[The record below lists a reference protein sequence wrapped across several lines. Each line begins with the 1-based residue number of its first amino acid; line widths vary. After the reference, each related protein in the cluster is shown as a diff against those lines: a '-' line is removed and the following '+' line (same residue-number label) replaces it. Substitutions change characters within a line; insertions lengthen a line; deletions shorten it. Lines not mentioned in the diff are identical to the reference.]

1 MNDNAVKIAIP
12 HSLGY
17 TPFPG
22 SLFPCLQVQVQKGTN
37 FLQVL
42 VSHSGPFQAVW
53 EECYLQATTYCPQN
67 HFRHCRHLKGV
78 CSSTSLST
86 AKGHRTPSLLSCYLP
101 TSCRCLGYPTVSQM
115 AFKLSLIS
123 MDYSRSLNTCVD
135 TYRKISTYYYMLII
149 INLK

>member
-1 MNDNAVKIAIP
+1 MNNNAVKIAIP

-22 SLFPCLQVQVQKGTN
+22 SLFPCLQVLVLKGTN

-42 VSHSGPFQAVW
+42 VSHSGPFQVVW
-53 EECYLQATTYCPQN
+53 ECYLQATTYCPQN
-67 HFRHCRHLKGV
+67 HFRHCRNLNGV
-78 CSSTSLST
+78 CSSTSSST
-86 AKGHRTPSLLSCYLP
+86 AKGHRTPSLLSCYLL
-101 TSCRCLGYPTVSQM
+101 TSCRCLGYPTVSQT
-115 AFKLSLIS
+115 ALRLSLTS
-123 MDYSRSLNTCVD
+123 MDYSRSLNTSVH